1 MAYPLLD
8 KHAIEAEYPDTEINK
23 WDLIFDF
30 TKKESG
36 ELNYS
41 FVDPKDWEIIKNDLF
56 DKVHQEHVVAFAYPV
71 RYGGTIPDD
80 AYFGEEKN
88 VDGGGMMAF
97 DIKTSAD

>member
-1 MAYPLLD
+1 MD
-8 KHAIEAEYPDTEINK
+8 KHAVDAEFPDTEINK

-30 TKKESG
+30 TKKENG

-41 FVDPKDWEIIKNDLF
+41 IVDPKDWKMNKEPIEGI
-56 DKVHQEHVVAFAYPV
+56 EGEPVVTFAYPV

-88 VDGGGMMAF
+88 VDKGGMMAF
-97 DIKTSAD
+97 DIKVSAD